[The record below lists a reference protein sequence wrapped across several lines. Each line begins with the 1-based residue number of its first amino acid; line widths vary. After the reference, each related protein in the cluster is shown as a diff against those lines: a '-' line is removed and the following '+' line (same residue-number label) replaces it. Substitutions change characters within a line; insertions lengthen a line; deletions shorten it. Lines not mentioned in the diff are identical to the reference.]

1 MNYAQI
7 GNELLIS
14 ASAPVERYG
23 DLYHKVATRKLVKK
37 SLEAVGY
44 GDIAIKASAEK
55 VPYGEDFDFS
65 KVSKTA
71 AVIGR
76 GKDAIELEFQHLMMH
91 ALIND

>member
-7 GNELLIS
+7 GNELLTN

-23 DLYHKVATRKLVKK
+23 DLYHKVAMRKLVKE
-37 SLEAVGY
+37 SLGAAGY
-44 GDIAIKASAEK
+44 GDIADKASAEK

-76 GKDAIELEFQHLMMH
+76 GKDAIELEFQHLLMH
-91 ALIND
+91 PLIND